1 MAKNF
6 KSNKAYKSWLAYG
19 HASGEFAKT
28 PGNQKVSIKGN
39 PKKVKHAHGGPKY
52 PSAPYYPYKGS
63 TLRVNK
69 SYDKN
74 HVQPSVFNHGGPHID
89 PTALE
94 AANANINTANTSA
107 NNYFS
112 NPDNFAA
119 TQKMLNEYAN
129 VGNYNPT
136 TYSGGFTNTGNTVY
150 GGYNSPVNQTN
161 TLTGGEFY
169 NNEKITDLPIVSYND
184 FTDKKGQHFYVPNYG
199 IKTPTAPIDRNL
211 ATETAQ
217 RPVMQNVPL
226 KTNKRK
232 SKIGG
237 VNNKYMKNVGTKHFQ
252 TQALDEQGNPMME
265 DYSIFKQGDKII
277 NERTYNTALRNQ
289 QAEQTKYESDLL
301 KTQELINQYK
311 TYGGSIKKKYP
322 NGGNDKTVPSWINKS
337 ITSRPNYVEKL
348 PTQEELDKIKYT
360 KDYTPTFKQQVLID
374 KGLLSYKDAYKGE
387 GEKTKAAWN
396 KYSDPLNREQINK
409 LYSKEDAIKLGL
421 RREGIENLDAST
433 MNTLQKLS
441 PLPNNMNELI
451 GAEIIGDARLNNES
465 LNNEE
470 KILLYN
476 NIQNAIKRT
485 GNPERGGIEYADY
498 GNQGYGSPE
507 QFEDWF
513 VNNNIGPQ
521 NLKSNLINT
530 ALSAFNPVPGST
542 VKALYATAKD
552 IATPL
557 TNSYTNPGFNL
568 ASTIG
573 RGKYWQDE
581 KDPGTYYYTDRYD
594 WGKGAGG
601 NKGNSFFQ
609 KGLDYLRDTE
619 SSNTKNTE
627 VDKRK
632 IQFKLTKAEIDK
644 LIAERDASAQAMG
657 GYMKYADGGTILP
670 PNEMPNVNSL
680 SVPPL
685 SEQIIGLS
693 PEAIGDVP
701 PINPSP
707 ATAKVGASSIPND
720 FAFPGKFYNAENL
733 TKWREQMTKD
743 FTNPTTKRK
752 YTEID
757 PAVSDSLQ
765 TLFSNTGYKEDS
777 NIFKDKEGKKFDNP
791 YAKVAWSAATTSNAV
806 MNLFNQDKEGIKKLG
821 FRPAI
826 SHSNYITDA
835 LLASKD
841 SDYKYNLYNAEPISN
856 TELGVGDILFR
867 GRNTTKDW
875 TFEDFQNN
883 AEKNKDSTKKGKYKG
898 YESHSDIITDKGE
911 DDKGNYYLITGGNLG
926 NTFKNKKVYYNPETG
941 KLKNSNYKGVMRLR
955 EEARPQELAPMQN
968 IPMQNIP
975 TENMRGDILNP
986 MEISRNSLASILPNN
1001 QFNMGGYMK
1010 YANGAELET
1019 DPPFTKE
1026 QFQTAM
1032 GSADMSLGVKPLNRS
1047 EQYQYYTGKPYKGDR
1062 TSFDRGMTAL
1072 ATTGIGAGIGAGRT
1086 LLDYKNNIRP
1096 AARKQYDEYIAD
1108 MNAMGSSWADPNKQM
1123 SFDEYL
1129 DFYESGDLG
1138 WKKEK
1143 ILQVGAGALAGS
1155 IPGFLSN
1162 FLVNRGLDA
1171 VRMNKN
1177 RKHREALENAKA
1189 LGEPTNKEILEFRNQ
1204 QKHGGYMQ
1212 YANGG
1217 QFDTGGQ
1224 MGEFSGVPVTEFNN
1238 GGSHEANP
1246 LGGIPQGPGALVEE
1260 GELKLDLPSGEQF
1273 IVSPK
1278 IMYKKNDK
1286 EVAAI
1291 AQELGISEKEFKKFA
1306 GKNMVSVFKSLTRKN
1321 SFNGEKREGDT
1332 IQENSIEADIM
1343 PFVELHTFLTERKNA
1358 EEAAKKEQAFAQD
1371 MDMMMQEHPEYMQ
1384 AMMAQQ
1390 QQQQGPSPEEQAM
1403 MEQQMMQQQG
1413 GAPQGMPPM
1422 MGTYGGMLEYK
1433 NGGLWA
1439 NIHAKRARIKAGSGE
1454 KMRKPGSKGA
1464 PTAQALKNSQT
1475 YGGKMNPDKSV
1486 IHFNNGGYSYSDYL
1500 APQQAMPVQG
1510 VAASGYGQGGM
1521 MPKQY
1526 KYGAG
1531 LGIAS
1536 DVLGGAA
1543 SVVGNI
1549 PGIGTA
1555 LGAGLGTLAG
1565 TAGYLSDNAAASEDG
1580 KVSDIDPAQLALKAG
1595 MGAGAG
1601 ALGFAGATAVN
1612 LGGAAVDQFTDSK
1625 EDEKNAKTALILQDP
1640 THPEHEKAKAREL
1653 EKQKALKGTGAIG
1666 AGIGLASNIIGGKV
1680 DAKNAAGVADADFL
1694 ESGANLADWAPENTT
1709 TAIDATTGLAS
1720 SMAPPQMA
1728 QGGYMEYMHG
1738 GAIKYP
1744 TGGSVDVKGLFNS
1757 IEAMKNPNWESI
1769 KNNLKQ
1775 MNPNIGEDELNIMTT
1790 KFISNPELMNSY
1802 PFASQELI
1810 DNSPNSNINL
1820 EDLPKGDVEKQDSVL
1835 NLQSNPF
1842 GSSNPKDSKSEM
1854 TLMDDENPTLSQ
1866 KVIDKIQN
1874 IEDFDSDA
1882 AEEAELDAQT
1892 EAEMFA
1898 NAPKVTRKPDLT
1910 YKNPDTL
1917 KYNTRET
1924 NYLKPTFLE
1933 NVLAASPGIANIG
1946 MGLSKADK
1954 LKLDRVDPIS
1964 AKYINLDESRKANER
1979 LLAAQQAA
1987 TKNVAGNAGGGNYL
2001 ANMQAT
2007 YLKYLQGMSG
2017 IDQQEQ
2023 NANAQIGNQTAAQNA
2038 RIAAQ
2043 NSQIGFREQDYD
2055 ARTKAAKQNMIG
2067 TGIGQIADVYQG
2079 NRQNKFLAENYFPL
2093 VAPNYSDYYKYE
2105 TKAGAKRRAKKNS

>member
-28 PGNQKVSIKGN
+28 PGNQKVSIKGK
-39 PKKVKHAHGGPKY
+39 PKKVKHKYGGPKY
-52 PSAPYYPYKGS
+52 PSGPYYPYKGS

-94 AANANINTANTSA
+94 QANANINTANTSA

-136 TYSGGFTNTGNTVY
+136 TYSGGFTNTGNTIS

-169 NNEKITDLPIVSYND
+169 NNEKITDLPIISYND

-226 KTNKRK
+226 QTNKRK

-252 TQALDEQGNPMME
+252 TQALNQQGNPMME
-265 DYSIFKQGDKII
+265 DYSVFKQGDKTI

-322 NGGNDKTVPSWINKS
+322 NGGNDKTVPSWINES

-348 PTQEELDKIKYT
+348 PTQKELDKIKYT

-387 GEKTKAAWN
+387 GEKTKTAWN

-441 PLPNNMNELI
+441 PLPNNINELI

-521 NLKSNLINT
+521 NLKSNLMNT

-581 KDPGTYYYTDRYD
+581 KDPDTYYYTDRYD

-657 GYMKYADGGTILP
+657 GYMKYTDGGTILP
-670 PNEMPNVNSL
+670 SNEMPNVNSL
-680 SVPPL
+680 RVPPL
-685 SEQIIGLS
+685 YEQIMGLS

-701 PINPSP
+701 PINPSS
-707 ATAKVGASSIPND
+707 ATAEVGAPSIPND

-752 YTEID
+752 YTETD

-821 FRPAI
+821 FRPAV

-867 GRNTTKDW
+867 GRNATKDW

-941 KLKNSNYKGVMRLR
+941 KLKNSNYKGIMRLR

-1010 YANGAELET
+1010 YANG
-1019 DPPFTKE
+1019 
-1026 QFQTAM
+1026 
-1032 GSADMSLGVKPLNRS
+1032 
-1047 EQYQYYTGKPYKGDR
+1047 
-1062 TSFDRGMTAL
+1062 
-1072 ATTGIGAGIGAGRT
+1072 
-1086 LLDYKNNIRP
+1086 
-1096 AARKQYDEYIAD
+1096 
-1108 MNAMGSSWADPNKQM
+1108 
-1123 SFDEYL
+1123 
-1129 DFYESGDLG
+1129 
-1138 WKKEK
+1138 
-1143 ILQVGAGALAGS
+1143 
-1155 IPGFLSN
+1155 
-1162 FLVNRGLDA
+1162 
-1171 VRMNKN
+1171 
-1177 RKHREALENAKA
+1177 
-1189 LGEPTNKEILEFRNQ
+1189 
-1204 QKHGGYMQ
+1204 
-1212 YANGG
+1212 G

-1238 GGSHEANP
+1238 GGSHEANA

-1291 AQELGISEKEFKKFA
+1291 AQELGIGEKEFKKFA
-1306 GKNMVSVFKSLTRKN
+1306 GKDMVSVFKSLTRKN

-1422 MGTYGGMLEYK
+1422 MAAYGGPINPDNIKDPFAITNVNTNKKEQTIDYEGPNYAGIEDYKKGTYKTFNYNPDGTSERVIYNQNREQNPNMALATVK
-1433 NGGLWA
+1433 PISNFRA
-1439 NIHAKRARIKAGSGE
+1439 KFNINR
-1454 KMRKPGSKGA
+1454 
-1464 PTAQALKNSQT
+1464 LKNKANRWTNRAFRGNDQYSYERT
-1475 YGGKMNPDKSV
+1475 YGGKMNPDGSV

-1510 VAASGYGQGGM
+1510 VAASSYAQGGQMQQAPQQGGQEQEIMGQVAQALQQGMAPEEVMTKLVEMGMPEEQAGGLIQGVMQQLQGGQQGQPMATGGM

-1640 THPEHEKAKAREL
+1640 THPEHEEAKAREL

-1744 TGGSVDVKGLFNS
+1744 TGGSVDVYDYLRNKGLFNS
-1757 IEAMKNPNWESI
+1757 IEAMKNPNWKSI

-1775 MNPNIGEDELNIMTT
+1775 INPNIGEDELNIMTT

-1810 DNSPNSNINL
+1810 DNSPNSNISL

-1835 NLQSNPF
+1835 DLQSSPF

-1854 TLMDDENPTLSQ
+1854 TLMDNEDPTLSQ

-1898 NAPKVTRKPDLT
+1898 DVPTVRGNLNYLKYLKNKQEGLK
-1910 YKNPDTL
+1910 YENPDTL
-1917 KYNTRET
+1917 KYNTRKT

-2043 NSQIGFREQDYD
+2043 NSQMGFREQDYD

-2105 TKAGAKRRAKKNS
+2105 TKAGAKRRAKKNN